1 MIIKIFISISSNT
14 TQALAAHFDF
24 TSFLSRP
31 FFFFLVLGRS
41 FFYTQG
47 VLVEIIFTGPMILI
61 LMKVTIIILVF
72 FGLFGELY
80 KIFRDLNKT
89 VTTTLA
95 LRYIFCIIS
104 SPHVFFLNSYLI
116 KFMLVG
122 IKGNVLLTMLNNNL
136 DFTRS

>member
-47 VLVEIIFTGPMILI
+47 VLVEIFITSTKKKVHSPAASEMLQLLMCYEGKSRKVKGRELEGP
-61 LMKVTIIILVF
+61 
-72 FGLFGELY
+72 G
-80 KIFRDLNKT
+80 
-89 VTTTLA
+89 
-95 LRYIFCIIS
+95 
-104 SPHVFFLNSYLI
+104 
-116 KFMLVG
+116 
-122 IKGNVLLTMLNNNL
+122 
-136 DFTRS
+136 